1 MATGTELLM
10 IKDYVRSYENFPK
23 DGIDFKCTA
32 SLCQSPQ
39 GFAEANNYLYDNLLK
54 YCPVDKIVGLDA
66 RGFIFASI
74 FAHRTRNPLVLA
86 RKKGKLPPPVLS
98 KQYQLE
104 YDIATLEIKSDAITK
119 DDRVIIIDDLMATGG
134 TMNAAVD
141 IIEELGGNVIAC
153 ACIMNLT
160 FLPGSSII
168 KNRKIPFYA
177 GVEY

>member
-1 MATGTELLM
+1 
-10 IKDYVRSYENFPK
+10 
-23 DGIDFKCTA
+23 
-32 SLCQSPQ
+32 
-39 GFAEANNYLYDNLLK
+39 
-54 YCPVDKIVGLDA
+54 
-66 RGFIFASI
+66 
-74 FAHRTRNPLVLA
+74 
-86 RKKGKLPPPVLS
+86 
-98 KQYQLE
+98 
-104 YDIATLEIKSDAITK
+104 
-119 DDRVIIIDDLMATGG
+119 MATGG